1 MVNEFDY
8 PTDMIIEFMNK
19 KYRYHPNGDYMI
31 LIYCGLLSQYE
42 EKNEIVRLNLSS
54 SVKYHPLL
62 TKAYIRD
69 HHIREYAKKR
79 TKGICQLC
87 EQRAPFY
94 DWNGQP
100 FLEVH
105 HIKRLADG
113 GSDSVDNTVA
123 LCPNCH
129 RKMHF
134 LNLEEDVKNF
144 Y

>member
-79 TKGICQLC
+79 TKGVCQLC
-87 EQRAPFY
+87 EQRAPFMI
-94 DWNGQP
+94 GM
-100 FLEVH
+100 
-105 HIKRLADG
+105 
-113 GSDSVDNTVA
+113 DN
-123 LCPNCH
+123 
-129 RKMHF
+129 HF
-134 LNLEEDVKNF
+134 LRFTILKDWQMEEVIRWIIQLHYVRIAIEKCIF
-144 Y
+144 